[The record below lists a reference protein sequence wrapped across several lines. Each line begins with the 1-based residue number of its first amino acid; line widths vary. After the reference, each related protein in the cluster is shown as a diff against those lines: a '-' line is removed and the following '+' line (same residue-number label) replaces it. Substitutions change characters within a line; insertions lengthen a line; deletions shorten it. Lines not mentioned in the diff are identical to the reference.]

1 MSGPESAA
9 LEQRVGALRAF
20 LKREPNDETAWYG
33 LGRAL
38 LDLRRPGEA
47 ADAFRRALA
56 AKPDYTAAQRDL
68 GQSLLAAGESAAAAE
83 AFRAGIALA
92 EKTGD
97 LQTGREMAV
106 FLRRAERAA
115 GAKSDPPTKS

>member
-1 MSGPESAA
+1 VAKPDSAA
-9 LEQRVGALRAF
+9 VEQRVGVLRAF
-20 LKREPNDETAWYG
+20 LKREPDDETAWYG

-38 LDLRRPGEA
+38 LELERPAEA
-47 ADAFRRALA
+47 ADAFRHALA

-68 GQSLLAAGESAAAAE
+68 GRSLLAAGQPVAAAE
-83 AFRAGIALA
+83 AFRTGIALA
-92 EKTGD
+92 ERTGD

-115 GAKSDPPTKS
+115 GG

>member
-1 MSGPESAA
+1 MTKPERAA

-20 LKREPNDETAWYG
+20 LKREPGDETAWYG

-38 LDLRRPGEA
+38 LDLERPGEA
-47 ADAFRRALA
+47 VFAFRQALA

-68 GQSLLAAGESAAAAE
+68 GLGLLAQGESAAAAE
-83 AFRAGIALA
+83 AFQAGIALA
-92 EKTGD
+92 ERTGD

-106 FLRRAERAA
+106 FLRRALRAA
-115 GAKSDPPTKS
+115 GAKSDPPARS